1 MTTQPPSAATR
12 ARRTCLAVPGSSPKM
27 LGKSAALA
35 VDEVFLDLEDSVA
48 PAEKAQA
55 RRNVVAALEA
65 TDYGDKTVV
74 VRVNA
79 VDTSFCYRDVID
91 VVEVAGQHID
101 CVMIPKVQNPGQVE
115 FVDHLLRM
123 IEDTAGFD
131 HRIGIEVQ
139 IEDAQGLTNI
149 DDIAFASDRLETL
162 ILGPGD
168 MAAALGMPST
178 TLGERSAGYPGDI
191 WHGVL
196 TRILIAARAAGL
208 QAIDGPYAKIKDVEG
223 LREVATMAKALGY
236 DGKWVL
242 HPGQVDVVNAVFSPT
257 QEEYEHAEDL
267 LAAYEKATGDD
278 ARGAVMFGD
287 VMIDEASRKM
297 AEVIAGRG
305 RAAGMQA
312 RPPERRG

>member
-1 MTTQPPSAATR
+1 MSTAPTR

-27 LGKSAALA
+27 LGKAPGMA

-48 PAEKAQA
+48 AGEKAQA
-55 RRNVVAALEA
+55 RRNVIQALEEH
-65 TDYGDKTVV
+65 DFGDKTVV

-79 VDTSFCYRDVID
+79 VDTHFCHKDVIE
-91 VVEVAGQHID
+91 VVEAAGQHID
-101 CVMIPKVQNPGQVE
+101 CLMIPKVQNPGQVE

-123 IEDTAGFD
+123 VETE
-131 HRIGIEVQ
+131 IGLTHTIGLECQ

-178 TLGERSAGYPGDI
+178 TLGERSAAYPGDI
-191 WHGVL
+191 WHSVL
-196 TRILIAARAAGL
+196 MRILIAARNAGI
-208 QAIDGPYAKIKDVEG
+208 QAIDGPYAKIKDEAG
-223 LREVATMAKALGY
+223 LREVAQMAKALGY

-242 HPGQVDVVNAVFSPT
+242 HPAQVDIVNEVFSPT
-257 QEEYEHAEDL
+257 QEEFDHATDL
-267 LAAYEKATGDD
+267 LAAYATATDSEGT
-278 ARGAVMFGD
+278 GAVMFGD

-297 AEVIAGRG
+297 AEVIAQRG
-305 RAAGMQA
+305 AAAGMA
-312 RPPERRG
+312 RSAG

>member
-1 MTTQPPSAATR
+1 
-12 ARRTCLAVPGSSPKM
+12 M
-27 LGKSAALA
+27 LGKAAGLA

-48 PAEKAQA
+48 AGEKAQA
-55 RRNVVAALEA
+55 RRNVVEALES
-65 TDYGDKTVV
+65 TDYGTKTVV

-79 VDTSFCYRDVID
+79 VDTHFCYRDVIE
-91 VVEVAGQHID
+91 VVEAAGQHID
-101 CVMIPKVQNPGQVE
+101 CVMVPKVQNPGQVE

-123 IEDTAGFD
+123 IETTQGFD

-178 TLGERSAGYPGDI
+178 TLGERSAAYPGDI
-191 WHGVL
+191 WHSVL
-196 TRILIAARAAGL
+196 TRILVAARAAGL
-208 QAIDGPYAKIKDVEG
+208 QAIDGPYAKIKDTEG
-223 LREVATMAKALGY
+223 LREVAQMAKALGY

-242 HPGQVDVVNAVFSPT
+242 HPAQVDVVNDVFSPS
-257 QEEYEHAEDL
+257 QEEFDHAVDL
-267 LAAYEKATGDD
+267 LDAYDKATHGDGT
-278 ARGAVMFGD
+278 GAVMFGE

-297 AEVIAGRG
+297 AGVIAGRG
-305 RAAGMQA
+305 RAAGMSRSA
-312 RPPERRG
+312 A